1 MLNNQI
7 LIMTRRTYEKDA
19 QKIEVADDLDK
30 IVKDKRKNWRVN
42 SSKIRRRQ
50 RRYENRLTKELFG
63 IENNQDKF

>member
-1 MLNNQI
+1 
-7 LIMTRRTYEKDA
+7 MTRRTYEKDA